1 MVYDSMYTS
10 TGEKITSMHDGSRR
24 ADIDSE
30 LSDVQTQAGEVTG
43 VLHWHLPL
51 LSTLDM
57 YQASSSS
64 TNNTEMKSLGSVV
77 FI

>member
-1 MVYDSMYTS
+1 
-10 TGEKITSMHDGSRR
+10 MHDVSRQ
-24 ADIDSE
+24 ADIDPE
-30 LSDVQTQAGEVTG
+30 LSDVQTQAGGSDSG
-43 VLHWHLPL
+43 VLRWHLPL

-64 TNNTEMKSLGSVV
+64 TNHSEIKSLRSEGNNVA

>member
-1 MVYDSMYTS
+1 MMVYDSMYTS

-43 VLHWHLPL
+43 VLH
-51 LSTLDM
+51 
-57 YQASSSS
+57 
-64 TNNTEMKSLGSVV
+64 
-77 FI
+77 